1 MAYKF
6 NQILLLTGLYFIISS
21 FFALISS
28 SFNLLFA
35 LFFPIFL
42 IFIIGLTVFKQLSWT
57 TNLKQKF
64 PNIVF
69 LLNILGA
76 YTVVYFVIKILEV
89 ILQYMNKQGILTP
102 MYSIYEEWGEP
113 AKAVIDILFFTVFVV
128 ALFIILVRS
137 LKNKDK

>member
-6 NQILLLTGLYFIISS
+6 NQMLLLTGLYFIVSS

-57 TNLKQKF
+57 TNLTRKF
-64 PNIVF
+64 PNIVL
-69 LLNILGA
+69 LLNVLGV
-76 YTVVYFVIKILEV
+76 YTVVQFIINLSGM
-89 ILQYMNKQGILTP
+89 ILQYMNEQETLTSI
-102 MYSIYEEWGEP
+102 YSIYEEWGEP
-113 AKAVIDILFFTVFVV
+113 VKAVIDILFFIVFVV

-137 LKNKDK
+137 LKK

>member
-6 NQILLLTGLYFIISS
+6 NQMLLLTGLYFIVSS

-42 IFIIGLTVFKQLSWT
+42 IFIIGLTVFKQLSLT
-57 TNLKQKF
+57 TNLTQKF
-64 PNIVF
+64 PNITL
-69 LLNILGA
+69 LLNVLGV
-76 YTVVYFVIKILEV
+76 YTVVQFIINLSGM
-89 ILQYMNKQGILTP
+89 ILQYMNEQETLTSI
-102 MYSIYEEWGEP
+102 YSIYEEWGEP
-113 AKAVIDILFFTVFVV
+113 VKAVIDILFFIVFVV

-137 LKNKDK
+137 LKK

>member
-6 NQILLLTGLYFIISS
+6 NQMLLLTGLYFIVSS

-57 TNLKQKF
+57 TNLTQKF
-64 PNIVF
+64 PNIAL
-69 LLNILGA
+69 LLNVLGVYA
-76 YTVVYFVIKILEV
+76 VVQFIINLSGM
-89 ILQYMNKQGILTP
+89 ILQYMNEQETLTSI
-102 MYSIYEEWGEP
+102 YSIYEEWGEP
-113 AKAVIDILFFTVFVV
+113 VKAVIDILFFIVFVV

-137 LKNKDK
+137 LKK